1 MKINTIFATLFLS
14 ASVAGLA
21 HAGSPGAPCAAP
33 SGLHGCLASIQGA
46 IDAAR
51 PGDTIDVYPGS
62 YAEVAGGRMVVAIPG
77 VHQFG
82 LFIGRDRS
90 GITLQ
95 GVDAGGERIVSIRS
109 VEAFITTDATNHFG
123 PSGIFVEGDGV
134 TLSGLGIGRNRS
146 GLNKTI
152 EVIGDGFALENSDIS
167 DVQGSI
173 FINDFRFDTQNNVS
187 HVQSYRIVGN
197 HFQDGVSVD
206 IASGA
211 GFSGPVQGRV
221 IANNSFVNSFSFPSI
236 SFNGSDTGIKW
247 FTHPVGGADILDNTF
262 VNTFKLVDLDDLPGV
277 GHIRAR
283 GTYQRN
289 QFSWSSYLSENSFD
303 KAYATAQPTQGEPRE
318 FSYSVLDAH
327 SCDGPTFVCTFNVR
341 RIGALLEG
349 EQAIAQGGDRIYRL
363 EQQGD

>member
-1 MKINTIFATLFLS
+1 MKPNTVLATLFLGATVS
-14 ASVAGLA
+14 GLA

-33 SGLHGCLASIQGA
+33 SGLHGCLASIQDA

-51 PGDTIDVYPGS
+51 PGETIDVYPGS
-62 YAEVAGGRMVVAIPG
+62 YAEVASARTVVAIPG
-77 VHQFG
+77 AHQFG
-82 LFIGRDRS
+82 LYIGRDRS
-90 GITLQ
+90 GITVQ
-95 GVDAGGERIVSIRS
+95 GVDASGERIASHRS

-167 DVQGSI
+167 DIQGSV
-173 FINDFRFDTQNNVS
+173 FINDFRFDTLNNVS

-197 HFQDGVSVD
+197 NFQDGVSVD

-221 IANNSFVNSFSFPSI
+221 IANNSFANSFSFPSI

-247 FTHPVGGADILDNTF
+247 FTHPVGGAVILDNTF
-262 VNTFKLVDLDDLPGV
+262 VNTFTLVDPDDLTGV

-283 GTYQRN
+283 GTYDRS
-289 QFSWSSYLSENSFD
+289 QFLWAAYLSENSFD
-303 KAYATAQPTQGEPRE
+303 KAYVTGSPSELRE
-318 FSYSVLDAH
+318 FSYSALDPD
-327 SCDGPTFVCTFNVR
+327 SCLGPSYVCTFNVR

-349 EQAIAQGGDRIYRL
+349 ELAIAQPGDKIHRL
-363 EQQGD
+363 GQLFE